1 MIEYMAMHILF
12 RLLNFPTNPMKH
24 WFDGAN
30 SKMIDYVCE
39 QVLKRTQSVVVGSN
53 FFSLNIDKITIID
66 NKS

>member
-1 MIEYMAMHILF
+1 
-12 RLLNFPTNPMKH
+12 MKH